1 MTRIVVDTS
10 VLIRYL
16 IRPSAATRALIEVY
30 WLDDEIQVVTAPE
43 LIEELEGVLSRDYI
57 QELVQ
62 PEEGQALL
70 DAILL
75 KAEILPSLGAV
86 PAYTRD
92 SKDDKFIAC
101 ALVGDARYVVTVDK
115 DLLALE
121 TLEHIRIV
129 TPEELIGKIGHRSA

>member
-1 MTRIVVDTS
+1 LPIPR
-10 VLIRYL
+10 
-16 IRPSAATRALIEVY
+16 RPQQIKRA
-30 WLDDEIQVVTAPE
+30 
-43 LIEELEGVLSRDYI
+43 I
-57 QELVQ
+57 QELIQ

-92 SKDDKFIAC
+92 PIDDKFIAC

-121 TLEHIRIV
+121 TLERIRIV